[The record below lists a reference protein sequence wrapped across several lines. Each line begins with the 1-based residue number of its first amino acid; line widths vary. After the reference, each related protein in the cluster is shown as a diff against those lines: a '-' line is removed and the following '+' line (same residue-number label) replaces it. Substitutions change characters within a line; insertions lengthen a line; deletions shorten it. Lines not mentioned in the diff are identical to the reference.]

1 MAQENITANP
11 PSASRRLMIPGL
23 ASGHATFHWIIQS
36 FAVVLPE
43 IQMFFGLNSVGAAEG
58 PRC

>member
-1 MAQENITANP
+1 
-11 PSASRRLMIPGL
+11 MIPGL